1 MSKKH
6 LHNQAAIPLAP
17 AVFKKPQ
24 MRPMIAE
31 YDPKKKGVRNDLS
44 DVVMVKYKVDPNEIP
59 VEQQAG
65 STLPLMEIPG
75 RDIEADEDYNPFE
88 HRKLAHPTSDM
99 DTLIHL
105 LKGSLGS
112 GILAMPMAF
121 LNAGLYFG
129 LVATFLIG
137 GICTYCVH
145 VLVKTSH
152 ELCKRIQKPS
162 LGFAETAEAAFLAGP
177 PAMHK
182 FSRLA
187 KALVNWF
194 LVVDLLGCCCVY
206 IVFVA
211 KNVKQVVDYLAKD
224 SEWFPHDMDI
234 RIYMALLL
242 PLLIAMN
249 LIRNLK
255 YLAPFSMIA
264 NLLVGTGMGITF
276 YYLFQDI
283 PSISERKAFA
293 GFDHLPT
300 FFGTAIFALE
310 GIGVV
315 MPLENNM
322 KTPNHFIGCPGVL
335 NTGMFFVVSL
345 YAFVGFFGYLK
356 YGDATSGSITIN
368 LPEDEVLGQS
378 VKLMIAVAI
387 FFTYSLQFYVPMDII
402 WRNVRHWFGA
412 KKNLAEYSIRIAII
426 ITTLCIAVAIPNL
439 GPFIS
444 LVGAVCLSFLGLIFP
459 SIIEIVAFWDR
470 PNGLGRFNWVLWK
483 NLFLVA
489 FGILGFL
496 TGSYVSIIEIIN
508 SKE

>member
-75 RDIEADEDYNPFE
+75 RDVEADEDYNPFE

-121 LNAGLYFG
+121 MNAGLYFG
-129 LVATFLIG
+129 LVATFAIG

-145 VLVKTSH
+145 VLVRTAH
-152 ELCKRIQKPS
+152 DLCRRMQKPS
-162 LGFAETAEAAFLAGP
+162 LGFAETAEAAFLSGP
-177 PAMHK
+177 PAVHK

-187 KALVNWF
+187 KAMINWF
-194 LVVDLLGCCCVY
+194 LVIDLLGCCCVY
-206 IVFVA
+206 IVFVS
-211 KNVKQVVDYLAKD
+211 KNVKQVVDFYAMD
-224 SEWFPHDMDI
+224 TDWHNVDI
-234 RIYMALLL
+234 RYYMAILL
-242 PLLIAMN
+242 PLLISVN

-264 NLLVGTGMGITF
+264 NLLVGTGMGITV
-276 YYLFQDI
+276 YYLFQDV
-283 PSISERKAFA
+283 PSINDRSHFA
-293 GFDHLPT
+293 GFERLPT

-322 KTPNHFIGCPGVL
+322 KTPTHFIGCPGVL
-335 NTGMFFVVSL
+335 NTGMFFVVSM
-345 YAFVGFFGYLK
+345 YAFVGFTGYLK
-356 YGDATSGSITIN
+356 YGDATQSSITLN
-368 LPEDEVLGQS
+368 LPEGEILGQS

-387 FFTYSLQFYVPMDII
+387 FFTYSLQFYVPMEII
-402 WRNVRHWFGA
+402 WKNVRHWFGA
-412 KKNLAEYSIRIAII
+412 RKNLAEYSIRVALVIMTVCIAI
-426 ITTLCIAVAIPNL
+426 AIPNL

-459 SIIEIVAFWDR
+459 AVIETVTYWDR

-483 NLFLVA
+483 NLFLIS

-496 TGSYVSIIEIIN
+496 TGSYVSVLDIIKGED
-508 SKE
+508 